1 MGLDWTLAPAGH
13 DRYRRFNAVRLGQL
27 RSPAAAAEAEVCC
40 HLWMLRAEALF
51 ISLQVLI
58 AREQPHASAAPQK
71 LLLRS
76 VAKLRLEIPATI
88 ENALDEHRIRRDDER
103 DSDAALESGHPQ
115 SWQQVIALCSS
126 QWKCREPV
134 AEIDDAADIAVRA
147 LLTRMRR
154 DVFVQ
159 AVNVVLGKWREDNAH
174 KVSLLLARG
183 AACLDA
189 P

>member
-1 MGLDWTLAPAGH
+1 LPPLDAPGRSSFHLATSI
-13 DRYRRFNAVRLGQL
+13 DRARAV
-27 RSPAAAAEAEVCC
+27 
-40 HLWMLRAEALF
+40 
-51 ISLQVLI
+51 
-58 AREQPHASAAPQK
+58 ARKRGPSK
-71 LLLRS
+71 TTLRS
-76 VAKLRLEIPATI
+76 VAKLRLEIPAAI
-88 ENALDEHRIRRDDER
+88 ENALDIRRDAER

-115 SWQQVIALCSS
+115 SWQQVIALCSP

-159 AVNVVLGKWREDNAH
+159 AVNVALGKWREDNAH

>member
-1 MGLDWTLAPAGH
+1 MPQRKPSGKRA
-13 DRYRRFNAVRLGQL
+13 
-27 RSPAAAAEAEVCC
+27 CC
-40 HLWMLRAEALF
+40 
-51 ISLQVLI
+51 I
-58 AREQPHASAAPQK
+58 
-71 LLLRS
+71 
-76 VAKLRLEIPATI
+76 
-88 ENALDEHRIRRDDER
+88 N
-103 DSDAALESGHPQ
+103 ESGTDPGT
-115 SWQQVIALCSS
+115 CSAETVCS
-126 QWKCREPV
+126 PQWKCREPV

-159 AVNVVLGKWREDNAH
+159 AVNVALGKWREDNAH